1 MRESRVTPEYSA
13 CDIDGAP
20 DFIRISPLFQYF
32 VAFVGMVV
40 EAGVFLVIEVVQQA
54 DHSPQLF
61 FFRRLGSIFAGV
73 GAHAG
78 LYRKPV
84 LAQTFRLGELS

>member
-32 VAFVGMVV
+32 VALVGMVV

-61 FFRRLGSIFAGV
+61 FFRRIRS
-73 GAHAG
+73 
-78 LYRKPV
+78 
-84 LAQTFRLGELS
+84 